1 MLSVHSIMSKNAE
14 IAPGIPVVDRAW
26 AERVAHRL
34 RGTFS
39 TALGKLPVG
48 LQRAT
53 PLARAVGL
61 NVPLCHRV
69 LSGVKTAGSPE
80 EVFGAFP
87 GPDGLTMF
95 LRALEGKGLIE
106 VGAMSDASGAVA
118 EYSELITGTGGSQRR
133 FLAALHGS
141 SGSAQAGGR
150 DSRNAEESRRRLF
163 EAYMEQMGCWAEAMV
178 GVRVYTP
185 AKQPRGAGDLDA
197 TGAVGRLGF
206 ERNTA
211 SLPYITMFRASAPE
225 QLERGES
232 ESLMEEFCT
241 KPLPPV
247 VTHDFVSQHIGV
259 VDPSFERAGAMDIF
273 AGPLTRRN
281 IVEFDGESMFINAGT
296 QCASP
301 AAELLTDVYL
311 PAEWVTGADCSAA
324 LYREDTV
331 GAVIGDPAKRWF
343 DRLPMALLPL
353 LIGRGLEHAKAECH
367 PRHELFTR
375 RVFEHAGADPA
386 GYVGFRLH
394 VRYPLP
400 NMHYLCLRRPRMT

>member
-1 MLSVHSIMSKNAE
+1 MPSVQSSLAKVSEA
-14 IAPGIPVVDRAW
+14 APALPAVDRAW

-34 RGTFS
+34 RETF
-39 TALGKLPVG
+39 AAVIGKLPAG

-53 PLARAVGL
+53 PLARGVGL
-61 NVPLCHRV
+61 NVPLCHRI
-69 LSGVKTAGSPE
+69 LSGAKSSPGPV

-95 LRALEGKGLIE
+95 LRALEAKGLID

-118 EYSELITGTGGSQRR
+118 EYAELITGSGGSQRR

-141 SGSAQAGGR
+141 VGSQHVGGR
-150 DSRNAEESRRRLF
+150 ESRNAEESRRRLF
-163 EAYMEQMGCWAEAMV
+163 EASVEQLGCRAEAMV

-206 ERNTA
+206 ERSTA
-211 SLPYITMFRASAPE
+211 SMPYITMFRASAPE
-225 QLERGES
+225 QLEQGEAAL
-232 ESLMEEFCT
+232 LMEEFCT

-247 VTHDFVSQHIGV
+247 VMHDFVSQRVGV
-259 VDPSFERAGAMDIF
+259 VDPSFERSGAMDIF

-281 IVEFDGESMFINAGT
+281 IVEYDGESMFINAGT
-296 QCASP
+296 QCSSP

-311 PAEWVTGADCSAA
+311 PAEWASGADCSAA
-324 LYREDTV
+324 LYREDAL

-367 PRHELFTR
+367 PRHELLTR

-400 NMHYLCLRRPRMT
+400 NMHYLCLRRSRLV